1 MKITWCMVPE
11 IWSATYKLF
20 CHFGSFFSKSK
31 FWKNTWIY
39 YHFTNYD
46 NMIYGSWDMECDRQ
60 NFLFISGFFALL
72 LPNDLKNQSF
82 EKMKKKAW
90 RYLHLRQVYQKLWS
104 HDVRFLRYG
113 ARWTDGQKDRRTE
126 ERWKK
131 WHIEMGDPSKKI
143 INCYLRIL

>member
-46 NMIYGSWDMECDRQ
+46 NMIYGSWDMEGDRQ
-60 NFLFISGFFALL
+60 NFVFISGFFALL
-72 LPNDLKNQSF
+72 LPNDLKNQNYDL
-82 EKMKKKAW
+82 KITTCKKGLEISSSETSVPKIVITWCTVPEIWCAMDG
-90 RYLHLRQVYQKLWS
+90 RTEGQ
-104 HDVRFLRYG
+104 
-113 ARWTDGQKDRRTE
+113 TDGRTVE
-126 ERWKK
+126 KVTYRDGWP
-131 WHIEMGDPSKKI
+131 I
-143 INCYLRIL
+143 